1 MNPSLLFALLLTA
14 LGLTTAAAAPRP
26 PNIVWLVTEDMSPH
40 LGCYGERNIRTPNL
54 DRLAAA
60 GTRFS
65 RAFTTAPICST
76 SRSALITGMYQTT
89 IGAHHHRSGRGTQ
102 HLQLP
107 PGTVPLPARF
117 REAGYLTLNLTA
129 EEFLRTRADGQP
141 AQPVGIAK
149 TDYNFDWDE
158 GIYDRTHWADRPAG
172 QPFFVQVQL
181 AGGKLRGHGQ
191 GTNWPA
197 QVTRTLGG
205 RTPPAAVV
213 LPPNL
218 PDHPVI
224 REDWAQYLDTVR
236 FTDWQVGQIVERLR
250 AADELDRTVIS
261 FLTDHGVSHVR
272 HKQFLY
278 DGGTHIPLILSGPG
292 ITKGVVRSDQ
302 IEHIDLAAASL
313 GLAGIPLP
321 ATLQARDFLSAGH
334 VVRSAVFS
342 ARDRADE
349 TEDRIRSLRTAQFK
363 YIRNHRPQ
371 RPMLQPNAY
380 KDAKP
385 IVQALRQLHAD
396 GALPPAL
403 SRLFAAQ
410 RPTEEL
416 YDLQN
421 DPFELHNLAGEAARE
436 GVLVALRSRLA
447 DWESQTGDRGRVPE
461 SREAYEGEMNLN
473 PKEAGNLTG
482 DPQFWK
488 NVELMR
494 RWRAEGR

>member
-1 MNPSLLFALLLTA
+1 MTARLLIALLLA
-14 LGLTTAAAAPRP
+14 LICRPAAAAPPRP
-26 PNIVWLVTEDMSPH
+26 PNIVWLVVEDMSAH
-40 LGCYGERNIRTPNL
+40 LGCYGERQIQTPHL
-54 DRLAAA
+54 DRLAAG
-60 GTRFS
+60 GTRFL

-102 HLQLP
+102 RIRLP
-107 PGTVPLPARF
+107 DGTLPLPAHF
-117 REAGYLTLNLTA
+117 QKAGYLTLNLTV
-129 EEFLRTRADGQP
+129 EEFLRERAASQS

-158 GIYDRTHWADRPAG
+158 NIYARTHWADRPAG

-191 GTNWPA
+191 GTNWPG
-197 QVTRTLGG
+197 QVIRALGERTSSA
-205 RTPPAAVV
+205 TVS

-236 FTDWQVGQIVERLR
+236 FTDWQVGRIVERLR
-250 AADELDRTVIS
+250 AAGELERTVIC
-261 FLTDHGVSHVR
+261 FLTDHGISHVR

-292 ITKGVVRSDQ
+292 IATNAVRHDL

-321 ATLQARDFLSAGH
+321 ATMQARDFLAVGH
-334 VVRSAVFS
+334 VPRSAVFS

-349 TEDRIRSLRTAQFK
+349 TEDRIRGLRTAQFK
-363 YIRNHRPQ
+363 YIRNHRPR

-385 IVQALRQLHAD
+385 IVQTLRQLHAD

-403 SRLFAAQ
+403 ERLFTAN

-416 YDLQN
+416 YDLQT
-421 DPFELHNLAGEAARE
+421 DPFELQNLAGDPSKE
-436 GVLVALRSRLA
+436 GILTDLRSRLA

-461 SREAYEGEMNLN
+461 SREAYEGEMSLN

-482 DPQFWK
+482 DPQFWR

-494 RWRAEGR
+494 RWHAEGR